1 MKSPQASHKGIR
13 TRLSNMAILL
23 YVMGGM
29 CAALGATAFFAGQF
43 NEAAILYLATMGGIG
58 MAALL
63 DRNRVE

>member
-23 YVMGGM
+23 YILSGM
-29 CAALGATAFFAGQF
+29 CAALGAVAFFANQF
-43 NEAAILYLATMGGIG
+43 NETAILYLATMGGIG

-63 DRNRVE
+63 DRRRV